1 MSKRAH
7 ALLDTSVIVD
17 LDIIDESRLP
27 DECSIATI
35 TLAELSAG
43 VHAAAK
49 SALRA
54 ARQEILQYVES
65 AFQSVPFDSEAARA
79 YGRIYAAV
87 LAVGQ
92 KPRGGRA
99 VDFFI
104 AATAL
109 SRGLPLLT
117 RNAADFTSVA
127 NLVEVVSV

>member
-1 MSKRAH
+1 VSKRAH

-27 DECSIATI
+27 DEFSIATI

-43 VHAAAK
+43 VHAVAEF
-49 SALRA
+49 ALRA
-54 ARQEILQYVES
+54 ARQEILHYVES

-79 YGRIYAAV
+79 YERIYAAV

-92 KPRGGRA
+92 KPRGGGA
-99 VDFFI
+99 VDFFL
-104 AATAL
+104 AAKAF